1 MGGRLFV
8 EGHLDEKKKTT
19 TQKPE
24 GRAFQA
30 EGLAGENAK
39 DGNYLEVWE
48 TEERQD
54 GYSQGH

>member
-1 MGGRLFV
+1 M

-24 GRAFQA
+24 GREFQA

-39 DGNYLEVWE
+39 DGNYLEVWG